1 MKFTTNII
9 AVSLQITERGNESI
23 KIILAILLFCVAT
36 IALSKFNNSDLFRS
50 VTKNFFRFK
59 LVESNFNNENRIGF
73 VASILLNINF
83 ILSLTIC
90 FFLAFTNFVAGNE
103 ALIYALC
110 FSAYLIIIQQI
121 SFRLVALLSGEHMVS
136 EEIGV
141 LTKQIWH
148 MAGLL
153 FLIIALI
160 WALNQQSTL
169 TVFRFYFI
177 ILLTLF
183 AFRYI
188 KGIFLCH
195 KMGIKW
201 YYLFLY
207 LCTLE
212 IMPSLLLFNFLL
224 KDLVYF

>member
-59 LVESNFNNENRIGF
+59 LLESNFNDENRIGF
-73 VASILLNINF
+73 AASFLLNINF

-90 FFLAFTNFVAGNE
+90 FFLAFTNFVSVNE
-103 ALIYALC
+103 ALFYAMCL
-110 FSAYLIIIQQI
+110 SSYLIIIQQI
-121 SFRLVALLSGEHMVS
+121 SFRLATLLSGEHLIS

-153 FLIIALI
+153 FLLIALI

-169 TVFRFYFI
+169 SFSLFYFFS
-177 ILLTLF
+177 LLSLL
-183 AFRYI
+183 AYRYI
-188 KGIFLCH
+188 KGIFLCY
-195 KMGIKW
+195 KIGIKW

-212 IMPSLLLFNFLL
+212 IMPTLLLYNLLL

>member
-1 MKFTTNII
+1 MKITTNII

-59 LVESNFNNENRIGF
+59 LLESNFNDENRIGF
-73 VASILLNINF
+73 AASFLLNINF

-90 FFLAFTNFVAGNE
+90 FFLAFTNFVSGNE

-110 FSAYLIIIQQI
+110 FSAYLVIIQQI
-121 SFRLVALLSGEHMVS
+121 SFRMVALLSGEHMIS

-169 TVFRFYFI
+169 AVSRFYFI

-212 IMPSLLLFNFLL
+212 IMPSLLLYN
-224 KDLVYF
+224 LVL

>member
-1 MKFTTNII
+1 MKITTNII

-59 LVESNFNNENRIGF
+59 LLESNFNDENRIGF
-73 VASILLNINF
+73 AASFLLNINF

-90 FFLAFTNFVAGNE
+90 FFLAFTNFVSGNV

-110 FSAYLIIIQQI
+110 FSAYLVIIQQI
-121 SFRLVALLSGEHMVS
+121 SFRLVALLSGEHMIS

-169 TVFRFYFI
+169 AVSRFYFI

-212 IMPSLLLFNFLL
+212 IMPSLLLYNLVL
-224 KDLVYF
+224 QDLVYF

>member
-23 KIILAILLFCVAT
+23 KIILAILFISVAT

-50 VTKNFFRFK
+50 ITKSFFRFK
-59 LVESNFNNENRIGF
+59 LIENNFNDENRIGF
-73 VASILLNINF
+73 AASILLNINF

-90 FFLAFTNFVAGNE
+90 FFLAFTNFVSGNE

-121 SFRLVALLSGEHMVS
+121 SFRLVALLSGENMVS

-169 TVFRFYFI
+169 TVSRFYFI

-212 IMPSLLLFNFLL
+212 IMPTLLLYNLLL

>member
-1 MKFTTNII
+1 MKITTNII

-59 LVESNFNNENRIGF
+59 LLESNFNDENRIGF
-73 VASILLNINF
+73 AASFLLNINF

-90 FFLAFTNFVAGNE
+90 FFLAFTNFVSGNE

-121 SFRLVALLSGEHMVS
+121 SFRLVALLSGEHMVT

-169 TVFRFYFI
+169 AVSRFYFI

-212 IMPSLLLFNFLL
+212 IMPSLLLYN
-224 KDLVYF
+224 LVL

>member
-1 MKFTTNII
+1 MSITTNII
-9 AVSLQITERGNESI
+9 AVSFQITERGNESI
-23 KIILAILLFCVAT
+23 KIILAILLLCAAI
-36 IALSKFNNSDLFRS
+36 IALSKFNNSDLFRC
-50 VTKNFFRFK
+50 VTKNFFQFK
-59 LVESNFNNENRIGF
+59 LLSNNLNNENRISFGT
-73 VASILLNINF
+73 SILLNINF

-90 FFLAFTNFVAGNE
+90 FFLACTNFVSGNE
-103 ALIYALC
+103 AIFYSLLL
-110 FSAYLIIIQQI
+110 SSYLIIIQQI
-121 SFRLVALLSGEHMVS
+121 SFRLATLLSGEHMLS
-136 EEIGV
+136 DEIGI

-169 TVFRFYFI
+169 AVSRFYFI

-212 IMPSLLLFNFLL
+212 IMPTLLLYNLVF
-224 KDLVYF
+224 KDLLYF

>member
-1 MKFTTNII
+1 MKITTNII

-23 KIILAILLFCVAT
+23 KIILAILLFCVTT
-36 IALSKFNNSDLFRS
+36 IALSKFNNSNLFRS
-50 VTKNFFRFK
+50 ITKSFFRFK
-59 LVESNFNNENRIGF
+59 LIENNFNDENRIGF
-73 VASILLNINF
+73 AASILLNINF

-90 FFLAFTNFVAGNE
+90 FFLAFTNFVSGNE

-169 TVFRFYFI
+169 TVSRFYFI

-212 IMPSLLLFNFLL
+212 IMPSLLLYN
-224 KDLVYF
+224 LVL

>member
-1 MKFTTNII
+1 MKITTNII

-59 LVESNFNNENRIGF
+59 LLESNFNDENRIGF
-73 VASILLNINF
+73 AASFLLNINF

-90 FFLAFTNFVAGNE
+90 FFLAFTNLVSGNE

-153 FLIIALI
+153 FLISALI

-169 TVFRFYFI
+169 AVSRFYFI

-212 IMPSLLLFNFLL
+212 IMPSLLLYN
-224 KDLVYF
+224 LVL

>member
-1 MKFTTNII
+1 MKITTNII

-50 VTKNFFRFK
+50 ITKSFFRFK
-59 LVESNFNNENRIGF
+59 LIENNFNDENRIGF
-73 VASILLNINF
+73 AASILLNINF

-90 FFLAFTNFVAGNE
+90 LFLAFTNFVSGNE

-121 SFRLVALLSGEHMVS
+121 SFRLVALLSGEHMIS

-169 TVFRFYFI
+169 TVSRFYFI

-212 IMPSLLLFNFLL
+212 IMPSLLLYN
-224 KDLVYF
+224 LVL

>member
-1 MKFTTNII
+1 MKITTNII

-50 VTKNFFRFK
+50 VTKSFFRFK
-59 LVESNFNNENRIGF
+59 LIENNFNDENRIGF
-73 VASILLNINF
+73 GTSILLNINF

-90 FFLAFTNFVAGNE
+90 FFLAFTNFVSGNE

-169 TVFRFYFI
+169 AVSRFYFI

-212 IMPSLLLFNFLL
+212 IMPSLLLFN
-224 KDLVYF
+224 LVL

>member
-1 MKFTTNII
+1 MKITTNII

-59 LVESNFNNENRIGF
+59 LLESNFNDENRIGF
-73 VASILLNINF
+73 SASFLLNINF

-90 FFLAFTNFVAGNE
+90 FFLAFTNFVSGNE

-169 TVFRFYFI
+169 AVSRFYFI

-188 KGIFLCH
+188 KGVFLCY
-195 KMGIKW
+195 KLGIKW
-201 YYLFLY
+201 YYLILY

-212 IMPSLLLFNFLL
+212 IMPTLLLYNLIIKNSAYL
-224 KDLVYF
+224 

>member
-1 MKFTTNII
+1 MKITTNII
-9 AVSLQITERGNESI
+9 AISLQITERGNGSI

-50 VTKNFFRFK
+50 VTKNFFRLK
-59 LVESNFNNENRIGF
+59 LLESNFNDKNRIGF
-73 VASILLNINF
+73 AASFLLNINF

-90 FFLAFTNFVAGNE
+90 FFLAFTNFVSGNE

-169 TVFRFYFI
+169 AVSRFYFI

-212 IMPSLLLFNFLL
+212 IMPSLLLYNLAL
-224 KDLVYF
+224 

>member
-59 LVESNFNNENRIGF
+59 LLESNFNNENRIGF
-73 VASILLNINF
+73 AASILLNINF

-90 FFLAFTNFVAGNE
+90 FFLAFTNFVSGNE

-121 SFRLVALLSGEHMVS
+121 SFRLVALLSGENMVS

-169 TVFRFYFI
+169 TVSRFYFI

-212 IMPSLLLFNFLL
+212 IMPSLLLYN
-224 KDLVYF
+224 LVL

>member
-1 MKFTTNII
+1 MKITTNII

-23 KIILAILLFCVAT
+23 KIILAILLFCFAT
-36 IALSKFNNSDLFRS
+36 IALSKFNNSDLFRCII
-50 VTKNFFRFK
+50 KRFIRFK
-59 LVESNFNNENRIGF
+59 LIENNFNDENRIGIGT
-73 VASILLNINF
+73 SILLNINF

-90 FFLAFTNFVAGNE
+90 FFLAFTNFVSVNE

-110 FSAYLIIIQQI
+110 FSAYLVIIQQI
-121 SFRLVALLSGEHMVS
+121 SFRLVALLSGEYLIS

-148 MAGLL
+148 LGGLL

-169 TVFRFYFI
+169 SFSLFYFFS
-177 ILLTLF
+177 LLSLL
-183 AFRYI
+183 AYRYI
-188 KGIFLCH
+188 KGIFLCY
-195 KMGIKW
+195 KIGIKW

-212 IMPSLLLFNFLL
+212 IMPTLLLYNLVF
-224 KDLVYF
+224 KDLLYF

>member
-1 MKFTTNII
+1 MKITTNII

-23 KIILAILLFCVAT
+23 KIILAILLFCVTT

-59 LVESNFNNENRIGF
+59 LLESNFNDENRIGF
-73 VASILLNINF
+73 SASFLLNINF

-90 FFLAFTNFVAGNE
+90 FFLAFTNFVSGNE

-110 FSAYLIIIQQI
+110 FSAYLIIMQQI
-121 SFRLVALLSGEHMVS
+121 SFRLVALLSGEHMIS

-169 TVFRFYFI
+169 AVSRFYFI

-212 IMPSLLLFNFLL
+212 IMPSLLLFN
-224 KDLVYF
+224 LVL

>member
-1 MKFTTNII
+1 MKITTNII

-59 LVESNFNNENRIGF
+59 LLESNFNDENRIGF
-73 VASILLNINF
+73 AASFLLNINF

-90 FFLAFTNFVAGNE
+90 FFLAFTNFVSGNE

-169 TVFRFYFI
+169 AVSRFYFI
-177 ILLTLF
+177 ILLILF

>member
-1 MKFTTNII
+1 MKITTNII

-50 VTKNFFRFK
+50 ITKNFFRFK
-59 LVESNFNNENRIGF
+59 LIENNFNDENRIGF
-73 VASILLNINF
+73 AASFLLNINF

-90 FFLAFTNFVAGNE
+90 FFLAFTNFVSGNE

-169 TVFRFYFI
+169 AVSRFYFI

-212 IMPSLLLFNFLL
+212 IMPSLLLYN
-224 KDLVYF
+224 LVL

>member
-59 LVESNFNNENRIGF
+59 LLESNFNDENRIGF
-73 VASILLNINF
+73 AASFLLNINF

-90 FFLAFTNFVAGNE
+90 FFLAFTNFVSGNE

-169 TVFRFYFI
+169 AVSRFYFI

-212 IMPSLLLFNFLL
+212 IMPSLLLYN
-224 KDLVYF
+224 LVL

>member
-1 MKFTTNII
+1 MKITTNII

-50 VTKNFFRFK
+50 ITKSFFRFK
-59 LVESNFNNENRIGF
+59 LIENNFNDENRIGF
-73 VASILLNINF
+73 AASILLNINF

-90 FFLAFTNFVAGNE
+90 FFLAFTNFVSGNE

-121 SFRLVALLSGEHMVS
+121 SFRLVALLSGEHMIS

-169 TVFRFYFI
+169 AVSRFYFI

-212 IMPSLLLFNFLL
+212 IMPSLLLYN
-224 KDLVYF
+224 LVL

>member
-23 KIILAILLFCVAT
+23 KIILAILLFCVTT

-90 FFLAFTNFVAGNE
+90 FFLAFTNFVSGNE

-121 SFRLVALLSGEHMVS
+121 SFRLVALLSGEHMIS

-169 TVFRFYFI
+169 AVSRFYFI

-212 IMPSLLLFNFLL
+212 IMPSLLLYN
-224 KDLVYF
+224 LVL

>member
-73 VASILLNINF
+73 AASILLNINF

-90 FFLAFTNFVAGNE
+90 FFLAFTNFVSGNE

-121 SFRLVALLSGEHMVS
+121 SFRLVALLSGEHMIS

-169 TVFRFYFI
+169 TVSRFYFI

-212 IMPSLLLFNFLL
+212 IMPSLLLFN
-224 KDLVYF
+224 LVL

>member
-1 MKFTTNII
+1 MKITTNII

-50 VTKNFFRFK
+50 ITKSFFRFK
-59 LVESNFNNENRIGF
+59 LIENNFNDENRIGF
-73 VASILLNINF
+73 GTSILLNINF
-83 ILSLTIC
+83 ILTLTIC

-169 TVFRFYFI
+169 AVSRFYFI

-212 IMPSLLLFNFLL
+212 IMPSLLLYN
-224 KDLVYF
+224 LVL

>member
-1 MKFTTNII
+1 MKITTNII

-23 KIILAILLFCVAT
+23 KIILAILLFCVTT

-50 VTKNFFRFK
+50 ITKSFFRFK
-59 LVESNFNNENRIGF
+59 LIENNFNDENRIGF
-73 VASILLNINF
+73 AASILLNINF

-90 FFLAFTNFVAGNE
+90 FFLAFTNFVSGNE

-121 SFRLVALLSGEHMVS
+121 SFRLVALLSGEHMIS

-169 TVFRFYFI
+169 AISRFYFI

-212 IMPSLLLFNFLL
+212 IMPSLLLYN
-224 KDLVYF
+224 LVL

>member
-1 MKFTTNII
+1 MRFTTNII

-59 LVESNFNNENRIGF
+59 LLESNFNDENRIGF
-73 VASILLNINF
+73 AASFLLNINF

-90 FFLAFTNFVAGNE
+90 FFLAFTNFVSGNE

-169 TVFRFYFI
+169 AVSRFYFI
-177 ILLTLF
+177 ILLILF

-212 IMPSLLLFNFLL
+212 IMPSLLLYN
-224 KDLVYF
+224 LVL

>member
-1 MKFTTNII
+1 MEITTNII

-50 VTKNFFRFK
+50 ITKSFFRFK
-59 LVESNFNNENRIGF
+59 LIENNFNDENRIGF
-73 VASILLNINF
+73 GTSILLNINF

-90 FFLAFTNFVAGNE
+90 FFLAFTNFISGNE
-103 ALIYALC
+103 ALFYALC

-121 SFRLVALLSGEHMVS
+121 SFRLATLLSGEHMVS
-136 EEIGV
+136 EEMGF

-148 MAGLL
+148 FGGLL
-153 FLIIALI
+153 LLIIALI
-160 WALNQQSTL
+160 WSLNQQFTL
-169 TVFRFYFI
+169 SFSLFYFFT
-177 ILLTLF
+177 LLTLL
-183 AFRYI
+183 AYRYI
-188 KGIFLCH
+188 KGIFLCY
-195 KMGIKW
+195 KIGIKW

-212 IMPSLLLFNFLL
+212 IMPALLLFNFLL

>member
-1 MKFTTNII
+1 MKITTNII

-90 FFLAFTNFVAGNE
+90 FFLAFTNFVSGNE

-169 TVFRFYFI
+169 AVSRFYFI

-212 IMPSLLLFNFLL
+212 IMPSLLLYN
-224 KDLVYF
+224 LVL

>member
-1 MKFTTNII
+1 MKITTNII

-23 KIILAILLFCVAT
+23 KIILAILLFCVTT

-50 VTKNFFRFK
+50 ITKSFFRFK
-59 LVESNFNNENRIGF
+59 LIENNFNDENRIGF
-73 VASILLNINF
+73 AASILLNINF

-90 FFLAFTNFVAGNE
+90 FFLAFTNFVSGNE

-169 TVFRFYFI
+169 TVSRFYFI

-212 IMPSLLLFNFLL
+212 IMPSLLLYN
-224 KDLVYF
+224 LVL

>member
-1 MKFTTNII
+1 MRLTTNILE
-9 AVSLQITERGNESI
+9 VSLQITERGNESI

-50 VTKNFFRFK
+50 ITKSFFRFK
-59 LVESNFNNENRIGF
+59 LLENNFNDENRIGF
-73 VASILLNINF
+73 GTSILLNINF

-169 TVFRFYFI
+169 AVSRFYFI

>member
-1 MKFTTNII
+1 MKITTNII
-9 AVSLQITERGNESI
+9 TVSLQITERGNESI

-59 LVESNFNNENRIGF
+59 LLESNFNDENRIGF
-73 VASILLNINF
+73 AASFLLNINF

-90 FFLAFTNFVAGNE
+90 FFLAFTNFVSGNE

-160 WALNQQSTL
+160 WALNLQSTL
-169 TVFRFYFI
+169 AVSRFYFI

-212 IMPSLLLFNFLL
+212 IMPSLLLYN
-224 KDLVYF
+224 LVL

>member
-1 MKFTTNII
+1 MRITTNII

-59 LVESNFNNENRIGF
+59 LLESNFNDENRIGF
-73 VASILLNINF
+73 AASFLLNINF

-90 FFLAFTNFVAGNE
+90 FFLAFTNFVSGNE

-110 FSAYLIIIQQI
+110 FSAYFIIIQQI
-121 SFRLVALLSGEHMVS
+121 SFRLVALLSGEHMIS

-169 TVFRFYFI
+169 AVSRFYFI

-212 IMPSLLLFNFLL
+212 IMPSLLLYN
-224 KDLVYF
+224 LVL

>member
-23 KIILAILLFCVAT
+23 KIILAILLFCVTT

-50 VTKNFFRFK
+50 ITKSFFRFK
-59 LVESNFNNENRIGF
+59 LIENNFNDENRIGF
-73 VASILLNINF
+73 GTSILLNINF

-90 FFLAFTNFVAGNE
+90 FFLAFTNFVSGNE

-121 SFRLVALLSGEHMVS
+121 SFRLVALLSGEHMIS

-169 TVFRFYFI
+169 AISRFYFI

-212 IMPSLLLFNFLL
+212 IMPSLLLYN
-224 KDLVYF
+224 LVL

>member
-1 MKFTTNII
+1 MKITTNII

-23 KIILAILLFCVAT
+23 KIILAILLFCVTT

-59 LVESNFNNENRIGF
+59 LLESNFNDENRIGF
-73 VASILLNINF
+73 AASILLNINF

-90 FFLAFTNFVAGNE
+90 FFLAFTNFVSGNE

-121 SFRLVALLSGEHMVS
+121 SFRLVALLSGEHMIS

-169 TVFRFYFI
+169 AVSRFYFI

-212 IMPSLLLFNFLL
+212 IMPTLLLYNLVF
-224 KDLVYF
+224 KDLLYF

>member
-1 MKFTTNII
+1 MKITTNII

-59 LVESNFNNENRIGF
+59 LLESNFNDENRIGF
-73 VASILLNINF
+73 AASFLLNINF

-90 FFLAFTNFVAGNE
+90 FFLAFTNFVSGNE

-169 TVFRFYFI
+169 AVSRFYFI

-188 KGIFLCH
+188 KGI
-195 KMGIKW
+195 
-201 YYLFLY
+201 
-207 LCTLE
+207 
-212 IMPSLLLFNFLL
+212 
-224 KDLVYF
+224 

>member
-1 MKFTTNII
+1 MKITTNII

-36 IALSKFNNSDLFRS
+36 IALSKFNNSDLFRC
-50 VTKNFFRFK
+50 VTKNFFQFK
-59 LVESNFNNENRIGF
+59 LLSNNLNNENRISFGT
-73 VASILLNINF
+73 SILLNINF

-90 FFLAFTNFVAGNE
+90 FFLACTNFVSGNE

-110 FSAYLIIIQQI
+110 FSAYLVIIQQI
-121 SFRLVALLSGEHMVS
+121 SFRLVALLSGEHMIS

-169 TVFRFYFI
+169 AVSRFYFI

-212 IMPSLLLFNFLL
+212 IMPSLLLYN
-224 KDLVYF
+224 LVL

>member
-1 MKFTTNII
+1 MKITTNII

-59 LVESNFNNENRIGF
+59 LLESNFNDENRIGF
-73 VASILLNINF
+73 AASILLNINF

-90 FFLAFTNFVAGNE
+90 FFLAFTNFVSGNE

-121 SFRLVALLSGEHMVS
+121 SFRLVALLSGEHMIS

-169 TVFRFYFI
+169 AISRFYFI

-212 IMPSLLLFNFLL
+212 IMPSLLLYN
-224 KDLVYF
+224 LVL